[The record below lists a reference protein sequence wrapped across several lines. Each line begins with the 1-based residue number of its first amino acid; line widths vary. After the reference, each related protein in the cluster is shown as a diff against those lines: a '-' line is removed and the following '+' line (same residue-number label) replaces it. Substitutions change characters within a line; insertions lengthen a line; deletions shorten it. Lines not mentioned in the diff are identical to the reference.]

1 MIMAYLLRF
10 VPGPFG
16 RYRRRYRFYQ
26 RVKNSDLT
34 LQGRL
39 RHSRVVLPLNL
50 GDWIQYW
57 MFMEGA
63 YEKQLV
69 DFLHPYV
76 KDKIF
81 FDVGANV
88 GSYTMTLSKSAKRI
102 YSFEASSFNAEIL
115 RNFVAISKLD
125 NIEIINKAVSDTSG
139 DQVTIYSSP
148 DTGGNNTRF
157 HDFGGGGESIKTITL
172 DKFVQ
177 DRGIEKVDVIKMDI
191 EGSELAAFTGAQ
203 EILNK
208 HRPVLLI
215 EFHALVAKQ
224 AGWDLMDLYRLLS
237 KYGYN
242 AHELSKRKL
251 VPFDS
256 SRLAS
261 QDFYSNLI
269 FIPNQSRHLQ

>member
-1 MIMAYLLRF
+1 
-10 VPGPFG
+10 
-16 RYRRRYRFYQ
+16 
-26 RVKNSDLT
+26 
-34 LQGRL
+34 
-39 RHSRVVLPLNL
+39 
-50 GDWIQYW
+50 
-57 MFMEGA
+57 MEGA

-69 DFLHPYV
+69 DFLLPYV
-76 KDKIF
+76 KDKVF

-88 GSYTMTLSKSAKRI
+88 GSYTMILAKSAKRI

-115 RNFVAISKLD
+115 RNFVAISKQD
-125 NIEIINKAVSDTSG
+125 NIEVINRAVSDISG
-139 DQVTIYSSP
+139 DQITIYSSP

-157 HDFGGGGESIKTITL
+157 HDFGGGGESVKTITL

-177 DRGIEKVDVIKMDI
+177 DHEIEKVDVIKMDI

-224 AGWDLMDLYRLLS
+224 AGWELMELYRLLT

-242 AHELSKRKL
+242 ANELIKRKL

-261 QDFYSNLI
+261 PDFYSNLV
-269 FIPNQSRHLQ
+269 FIHNLSHRL